1 MKHIFQRWTVLF
13 TLLGALV
20 VPTVVMA
27 DNCGSYSDC
36 YDTGRAAAEA
46 AAALAILGIILS
58 TALDLSPVGPLK
70 AAYQAA
76 TGEDLI
82 THEKVNRR
90 EQLLGIIPV
99 GKIIGLGAKGAMH
112 FARDTA
118 RVARATEKLG
128 RGLGR
133 AGQAAA
139 KLSQQSNAWRSAAK
153 IGRTAGQA
161 WDVKGKIANMK
172 PVGEAGQKI
181 RDVIKDTGEK
191 LASLGDDASHAHS
204 NRDRNSDSDVSDDV
218 ESNIISPPPKKRPPS
233 GGGAGTASR

>member
-1 MKHIFQRWTVLF
+1 MKLIFQRWVVMF
-13 TLLGALV
+13 TLVGALI
-20 VPTVVMA
+20 VPAVALA

-58 TALDLSPVGPLK
+58 TALDVSPVGPLK

-76 TGEDLI
+76 TGEDMI
-82 THEKVNRR
+82 THEKVNRW
-90 EQLLGIIPV
+90 EQVLGVIPV

-112 FARDTA
+112 FAHDTA

-128 RGLGR
+128 QGLAR

-139 KLSQQSNAWRSAAK
+139 KLSQQSDSWRAAAK

-161 WDVKGKIANMK
+161 WDVKEKIDNIKA
-172 PVGEAGQKI
+172 VGEAGQKI
-181 RDVIKDTGEK
+181 RGVIKDTGEK
-191 LASLGDDASHAHS
+191 LASLGGTGDARS
-204 NRDRNSDSDVSDDV
+204 NKNSGSDSDVNDSQDPT
-218 ESNIISPPPKKRPPS
+218 ILPSPAKKRPPG